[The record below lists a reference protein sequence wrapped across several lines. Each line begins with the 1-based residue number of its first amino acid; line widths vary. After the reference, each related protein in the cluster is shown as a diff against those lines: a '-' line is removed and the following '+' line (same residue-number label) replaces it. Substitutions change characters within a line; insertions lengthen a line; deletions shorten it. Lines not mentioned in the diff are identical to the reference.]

1 MRCEKCN
8 VEIGCKADV
17 CPLCHTPL
25 KSDGEV
31 AFPTPATKRIIIGKF
46 KLAYL
51 IFAVI
56 VNVITI
62 TLNFVL
68 DPRRLWCFPV
78 LISFIYVY
86 FFISVTFVAK
96 RGLHKQILGQT
107 LMLTVVFA
115 VIKLAVGGN
124 HWIFISWLPAVY
136 IVSDVLMLIFVF
148 KKKQESSKYIA
159 TLLLLC
165 LLGGI
170 PCACAYVF
178 DLSVKIPCIVATA
191 FSGLIFIATICT
203 HFTMIKQEL
212 KKVFHL

>member
-17 CPLCHTPL
+17 CPLCHTPV

-31 AFPTPATKRIIIGKF
+31 AFPTPATKRIIIEKLKF
-46 KLAYL
+46 AY
-51 IFAVI
+51 IIVAII
-56 VNVITI
+56 VNIITV

-68 DPRRLWCFPV
+68 DRNTLWCFPV

-86 FFISVTFVAK
+86 YFISVTVVAK
-96 RGLHKQILGQT
+96 RGLHKRILGQT

-115 VIKLAVGGN
+115 VIKLAIGGN
-124 HWIFISWLPAVY
+124 HWIFITWLPAVY
-136 IVSDVLMLIFVF
+136 IISDIIMLIFVF

-165 LLGGI
+165 LFGAI
-170 PCACAYVF
+170 PCISAYAF
-178 DLSVKIPCIVATA
+178 KLSVKIPSIVATS
-191 FSGLIFIATICT
+191 FSALIFVVTLCT
-203 HFTMIKQEL
+203 HFKMIKQEL